1 MGEEILNKV
10 REFVAA
16 EFAKPDAS
24 YKESFE
30 NHFKIVVR
38 YGLEMAE
45 ARNAN
50 KEIVEIAA
58 WLHDIASVRLGIIEN
73 HNIVGAEIADE
84 FLGELGYPL
93 DKIEKVKYC
102 ILNHRGSLDVE
113 RETKEAQI
121 LADADGMS
129 HFDDIDGIIRRVFD
143 GDKKEMLAKLERSY
157 AKLSDEAKP
166 LVYEKLEMAR
176 RELG

>member
-1 MGEEILNKV
+1 MSEEILNKV
-10 REFVAA
+10 REFVVA
-16 EFAKPDAS
+16 EFTKPSAC
-24 YKESFE
+24 YKESFD

-45 ARNAN
+45 ARDAD

-73 HNIVGAEIADE
+73 HNIVGAEIAE
-84 FLGELGYPL
+84 KLLGELGYPL
-93 DKIEKVKYC
+93 DKIKKVKYC

-121 LADADGMS
+121 LADADAMS
-129 HFDDIDGIIRRVFD
+129 HFDDIDGILVRVCG
-143 GDKKEMLAKLERSY
+143 GDKGKTLEKLERSY
-157 AKLSDEAKP
+157 AKLSDDAKP
-166 LVYEKLEMAR
+166 LIYEKLEAAR
-176 RELG
+176 RELE